1 MGELNEKGLLSQI
14 RNKDFDRLYLLYG
27 TDDYLK
33 KHYASFIP
41 QKTIEREYEAFN
53 LHILDGAD
61 ASFEEIADCVNAL
74 PLMGGYACT
83 VIHDMNFT
91 ALISERSTDDEE
103 KRIDENSKRFEEL
116 IEIISDIPESSIVIF
131 WLDTI
136 EVNERNGKWI
146 KIIKTFSIYGSAVKL
161 NSRSLS
167 ELAKLLCKSASQRGC
182 TLNKDAAYYMINIV
196 GDDMGTLRNELDKLC
211 LYKIGENIVKED
223 IDECVILSAQ
233 AKIFNLASLIIT
245 GKADEAFSD
254 LDLLIKQKEE
264 PAKILAIVSG
274 AYVDM
279 YRVKAAI
286 QSGLNISD
294 VATCFKVPKNKLFTL
309 ENAASLSRKYSLEQI
324 SNAIDLFYEADTR
337 LKSTRTDG
345 KVLLEYLI
353 LDLLRI

>member
-61 ASFEEIADCVNAL
+61 TSFEEIADCANAL

-83 VIHDMNFT
+83 VIHDMNLT
-91 ALISERSTDDEE
+91 ELISEKNTDEEE
-103 KRIDENSKRFEEL
+103 KRIDENSKRFEKL

-136 EVNERNGKWI
+136 EVNDRNGKWI
-146 KIIKTFSIYGSAVKL
+146 KIIKTFAKYGSAVKL

-167 ELAKLLCKSASQRGC
+167 ELAKLLCKSAAQRGC
-182 TLNKDAAYYMINIV
+182 TLNRDIAYYMINIV

-211 LYKIGENIVKED
+211 LYKKGEDIAKED
-223 IDECVILSAQ
+223 IDECVILGAQ
-233 AKIFNLASLIIT
+233 AKIFSLTKLIIT
-245 GKADEAFSD
+245 GKADEAFRD

-286 QSGLNISD
+286 QSGLNFSD
-294 VATCFKVPKNKLFTL
+294 VATYYKEYKNKMFTL
-309 ENAASLSRKYSLEQI
+309 ENAVSLSKRYSLEQL

-337 LKSTRTDG
+337 LKSTRIDG

>member
-1 MGELNEKGLLSQI
+1 MSELNEKGLLSQI

-41 QKTIEREYEAFN
+41 QKTVESEYEAFN
-53 LHILDGAD
+53 LHILDGST
-61 ASFEEIADCVNAL
+61 SFSEISDCVNAL
-74 PLMGGYACT
+74 PLMGGYTCT
-83 VIHDMNFT
+83 VVHDMNFT
-91 ALISERSTDDEE
+91 EFIKEKKTDDEE
-103 KRIDENSKRFEEL
+103 NEIEKDSKKFEEL
-116 IEIISDIPESSIVIF
+116 IEIISDIPESSILIF

-136 EVNERNGKWI
+136 EVNEKNGKWI
-146 KIIKTFSIYGSAVKL
+146 KIIKTFAKYGSTVKL

-167 ELAKLLCKSASQRGC
+167 ELAQLLCKSAAQRGC
-182 TLNKDAAYYMINIV
+182 TLDRDIAYYLIDAV

-211 LYKIGENIVKED
+211 LYKTGEVLTKED
-223 IDECVILSAQ
+223 IDECIIKSAQ
-233 AKIFNLASLIIT
+233 AKIFGLSKLIIS
-245 GKADEAFSD
+245 GKADEAFFD
-254 LDLLIKQKEE
+254 LDLLIKHKEE
-264 PAKILAIVSG
+264 PAKILAIIAG

-279 YRVKAAI
+279 YRVKAAV

-294 VATCFKVPKNKLFTL
+294 VASYFKVPKSKMFTL
-309 ENAASLSRKYSLEQI
+309 ENAAVSSKKYSLEQI
-324 SNAIDLFYEADTR
+324 SYAIDLLYDADTH

>member
-1 MGELNEKGLLSQI
+1 MGEFNEKGLLSQI
-14 RNKDFDRLYLLYG
+14 RKKDFDRLYLLYG

-61 ASFEEIADCVNAL
+61 TSFEEIADCANAL

-83 VIHDMNFT
+83 VIHDMNLT
-91 ALISERSTDDEE
+91 ELIVERNTNEEE
-103 KRIDENSKRFEEL
+103 KKLDENSKRFEEL
-116 IEIISDIPESSIVIF
+116 IEIISDIPESSIIIF

-136 EVNERNGKWI
+136 QVNEKNGKWI
-146 KIIKTFSIYGSAVKL
+146 KIIKTFAKYGSAVKL

-182 TLNKDAAYYMINIV
+182 TLDRDVAFYMIDIV

-211 LYKIGENIVKED
+211 LYKKGENIVKED
-223 IDECVILSAQ
+223 IDECVILSAK
-233 AKIFNLASLIIT
+233 ARIFNLARLIIT
-245 GKADEAFSD
+245 GKADEAFGD
-254 LDLLIKQKEE
+254 LELLIKQKEE
-264 PAKILAIVSG
+264 PAKILAIVSS

-279 YRVKAAI
+279 YRVKAAV
-286 QSGLNISD
+286 QSGLNLSD
-294 VATCFKVPKNKLFTL
+294 VATCFKVPKSKMFTL
-309 ENAASLSRKYSLEQI
+309 KNAASLSKKYSIEQL
-324 SNAIDLFYEADTR
+324 SNAIDLLYETDTR